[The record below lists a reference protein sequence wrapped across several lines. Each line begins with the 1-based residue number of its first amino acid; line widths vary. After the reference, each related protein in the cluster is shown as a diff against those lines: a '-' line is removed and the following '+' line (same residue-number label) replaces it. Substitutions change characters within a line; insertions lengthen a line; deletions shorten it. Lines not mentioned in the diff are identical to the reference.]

1 MWNPMESLSEHQF
14 QARFRRSKEGF
25 IFVAAVIVPKIIIP
39 LKRGTQ
45 IPSFMQLFV
54 ALKFYSAGTFQ
65 IQNGDLT
72 NLSQGPISKIAK
84 RVSQALDS
92 LKPRFI
98 RYPTEDEAVV
108 IRQRFY
114 DYGGFPGVSS
124 RICGQLER
132 AEVPTILLG
141 DSGYGDTGFLMTPFS
156 HPVILAEKRYQSAQ
170 IKTRNPIEP
179 CNGVLKQRFNCL
191 SSFHQITPLYVRH
204 LKKLEDTLIP
214 HVIAR
219 YTKALEDQLALIREY
234 VQDYEDHQKSL
245 NPVEGNPLD
254 IYRLVRRLALL
265 TGPDLT
271 KLSKYALDELTTIAG
286 LVNIEDKNEAVLSLL
301 HLQYTYS
308 LSVHTGVT
316 LTAAH
321 SMEIAQSA
329 LHGGYY
335 SFALEWLQVTNKSNK
350 REQRF
355 TDFELLEATNA
366 LMVEHD
372 TNYEV
377 KRAQRHMFIYPQTFK
392 AWNMSLQELL
402 TMPPPSMALG
412 QSELIKTIPD
422 TGAAKREPYNTI
434 ALCQGNNFQGNAV
447 RSKLRCYLDHDAN
460 SYFLIQPV
468 RVEELGEGLTIFHS
482 FLTNS
487 QVDEINR
494 VAFNK
499 IGLAATR
506 REASTVLKNSEPVA
520 WGLKRRAELLLGLN
534 ILGVN
539 ASESVRFSLYSTG
552 GGLRAHNDAAGH
564 YDENDPDLAWDKT
577 NYVDRLKT
585 MLIYLSD
592 IDVGGITAFTNLG
605 VAVRP
610 TKGSALFWSNYAS
623 NAEDLDP
630 LITHAGCPVLLGIK
644 SYATLWI
651 TKSANM
657 LMKKCPRKSLHS
669 EQNR

>member
-1 MWNPMESLSEHQF
+1 M
-14 QARFRRSKEGF
+14 AVF
-25 IFVAAVIVPKIIIP
+25 I
-39 LKRGTQ
+39 
-45 IPSFMQLFV
+45 
-54 ALKFYSAGTFQ
+54 
-65 IQNGDLT
+65 T
-72 NLSQGPISKIAK
+72 NLIFFTLP
-84 RVSQALDS
+84 VL
-92 LKPRFI
+92 
-98 RYPTEDEAVV
+98 
-108 IRQRFY
+108 
-114 DYGGFPGVSS
+114 
-124 RICGQLER
+124 
-132 AEVPTILLG
+132 ILC
-141 DSGYGDTGFLMTPFS
+141 
-156 HPVILAEKRYQSAQ
+156 E
-170 IKTRNPIEP
+170 
-179 CNGVLKQRFNCL
+179 

-204 LKKLEDTLIP
+204 LKKLEDTLVP

-219 YTKALEDQLALIREY
+219 YTKALEDQLVLIREY

-254 IYRLVRRLALL
+254 TYRLVRRLALL

-271 KLSKYALDELTTIAG
+271 RLSKYAQDG
-286 LVNIEDKNEAVLSLL
+286 
-301 HLQYTYS
+301 
-308 LSVHTGVT
+308 VHTGVT

-335 SFALEWLQVTNKSNK
+335 SFALEWLQVTHKSNK

-355 TDFELLEATNA
+355 TDFELLEATKA
-366 LMVEHD
+366 FTVEHD

-392 AWNMSLQELL
+392 EWNMSLQELL
-402 TMPPPSMALG
+402 TKPPPSMALG

-422 TGAAKREPYNTI
+422 TGAAKREPYSTI

-447 RSKLRCYLDHDAN
+447 RSKLRCYLDYGAN

-487 QVDEINR
+487 HVDEINR

-499 IGLAATR
+499 IGLAVTR
-506 REASTVLKNSEPVA
+506 REASSDENIAAFACKCVLFRLPGRIE
-520 WGLKRRAELLLGLN
+520 
-534 ILGVN
+534 
-539 ASESVRFSLYSTG
+539 
-552 GGLRAHNDAAGH
+552 GLRAHNDAAGH

-605 VAVRP
+605 VAMRP

-623 NAEDLDP
+623 NAEDLNP

-644 SYATLWI
+644 SYATLWLLWVTI
-651 TKSANM
+651 A
-657 LMKKCPRKSLHS
+657 
-669 EQNR
+669 